1 MRRLALR
8 LRSQAQRPSTA
19 RWAAR
24 SASSLSSRPAPSSSA
39 HASPLSASRIAV
51 VGAACVGVATGGGAT
66 FTTHASSAPHGASA
80 PASYLRVM
88 LPDDANP
95 AGNVH
100 GGTILKMIEMAGYIA
115 ATRHA
120 NKLNGSEKQAPPLP
134 PAHAHI
140 ARIDHM
146 DFLEV
151 RPAVCLAPERGWGG
165 MAGWTSLPRARATEI
180 AFCPT
185 ATANPLWIGTNT
197 CSPSS
202 NALSLNIYA
211 LSVNLLTHSLFLS
224 THSPP
229 LSPCSLAK
237 SPVSM
242 PRSNTPLRTLS
253 RYLASPSVS
262 QTHSLV
268 WSLHPTLLVIR
279 RTHVSRFALL
289 ARSTHSNSNVPKLH
303 SFHSAT
309 LPSCALLTLIS
320 PHSPHPPPPPTP
332 R

>member
-1 MRRLALR
+1 MRTLLREDGRAGRQLRVLLTGSWKLVFLLACSLSTSMRRVALR

-39 HASPLSASRIAV
+39 RASPLSASRIAV

-120 NKLNGSEKQAPPLP
+120 NKLNGSEEKAPPLP

-151 RPAVCLAPERGWGG
+151 RPAVCLAPVEGG
-165 MAGWTSLPRARATEI
+165 AGWRDGR
-180 AFCPT
+180 
-185 ATANPLWIGTNT
+185 
-197 CSPSS
+197 
-202 NALSLNIYA
+202 
-211 LSVNLLTHSLFLS
+211 
-224 THSPP
+224 
-229 LSPCSLAK
+229 PCLVLA
-237 SPVSM
+237 PQ
-242 PRSNTPLRTLS
+242 R
-253 RYLASPSVS
+253 
-262 QTHSLV
+262 
-268 WSLHPTLLVIR
+268 
-279 RTHVSRFALL
+279 
-289 ARSTHSNSNVPKLH
+289 
-303 SFHSAT
+303 
-309 LPSCALLTLIS
+309 
-320 PHSPHPPPPPTP
+320 
-332 R
+332 

>member
-1 MRRLALR
+1 MRTLLREDGSTVAGWQLVISYRIVEIGFFTRLLTSTSMRRVALR

-39 HASPLSASRIAV
+39 RASPLSASRIAV

-120 NKLNGSEKQAPPLP
+120 NKLNGSEEKAPPLP

-151 RPAVCLAPERGWGG
+151 RPAVCLAPVEGGLGRDGG
-165 MAGWTSLPRARATEI
+165 MGVLPRARATEI

-185 ATANPLWIGTNT
+185 ATANPLWVGTNT
-197 CSPSS
+197 CSP
-202 NALSLNIYA
+202 
-211 LSVNLLTHSLFLS
+211 
-224 THSPP
+224 P
-229 LSPCSLAK
+229 
-237 SPVSM
+237 
-242 PRSNTPLRTLS
+242 
-253 RYLASPSVS
+253 
-262 QTHSLV
+262 
-268 WSLHPTLLVIR
+268 
-279 RTHVSRFALL
+279 
-289 ARSTHSNSNVPKLH
+289 
-303 SFHSAT
+303 AT
-309 LPSCALLTLIS
+309 LCPSIS
-320 PHSPHPPPPPTP
+320 TP
-332 R
+332 

>member
-1 MRRLALR
+1 MRGVYSGLETGSGGRTGARTVMERGEESVRCERSCVRGWEGGQLDRVLAYRGSWKLVFVSFLRSQNLTSMRRVALR

-39 HASPLSASRIAV
+39 RASPLSASRIAV

-165 MAGWTSLPRARATEI
+165 MAGWASLPRARATEI

-211 LSVNLLTHSLFLS
+211 LSVNLLTHSSFLP
-224 THSPP
+224 T
-229 LSPCSLAK
+229 LSP
-237 SPVSM
+237 
-242 PRSNTPLRTLS
+242 
-253 RYLASPSVS
+253 S
-262 QTHSLV
+262 QPMFIGEV
-268 WSLHPTLLVIR
+268 
-279 RTHVSRFALL
+279 
-289 ARSTHSNSNVPKLH
+289 ARLDAEVQY
-303 SFHSAT
+303 A
-309 LPSCALLTLIS
+309 S
-320 PHSPHPPPPPTP
+320 PHSIEVLG
-332 R
+332 